1 MSPKVAGEEGKGMN
15 DCSSVGITALDG
27 MLIEDPQV
35 IRRQVNVLLHP
46 LTAQE
51 HLIMRHTEL
60 MACQLSGD
68 ISKNE
73 AYLQHLRTSPW
84 CHGDRVLKNN
94 IDFISTD
101 AYNSEV
107 DGTSVP
113 LIPV

>member
-1 MSPKVAGEEGKGMN
+1 MSPKVVGEEGEGMN

-35 IRRQVNVLLHP
+35 IRRQVIVLLHP
-46 LTAQE
+46 LTAEE
-51 HLIMRHTEL
+51 HLIMWHTEL

-73 AYLQHLRTSPW
+73 AYLQQLRTSSW
-84 CHGDRVLKNN
+84 RHGDWVLNN
-94 IDFISTD
+94 NTDFISTD
-101 AYNSEV
+101 AYNYVV

-113 LIPV
+113 LIPL